1 MSKDTEQFLTRRAAW
16 LNNAADAIQTNSP
29 LLSRRE
35 AIEVA
40 KIALKSWQDLRPCIE
55 WQETA
60 DFIQTL

>member
-1 MSKDTEQFLTRRAAW
+1 MTQETEHFFARRTAW
-16 LNNAADAIQTNSP
+16 LNRAADVIQTNSP
-29 LLSRRE
+29 LLSRRQ

-40 KIALKSWQDLRPCIE
+40 KIALKSWQDLRQCIE

>member
-1 MSKDTEQFLTRRAAW
+1 MTQETEHFFARRAAW
-16 LNNAADAIQTNSP
+16 LNRAADVIQTNSP

-40 KIALKSWQDLRPCIE
+40 KIALKSWQDLRQCIE

>member
-1 MSKDTEQFLTRRAAW
+1 MTQETEQFLARRAAW

-40 KIALKSWQDLRPCIE
+40 KIALKSWQDLRQCIE

>member
-1 MSKDTEQFLTRRAAW
+1 MSKETEQFLARRAAW
-16 LNNAADAIQTNSP
+16 LNRAADAIQTNSP
-29 LLSRRE
+29 LLSRSE

>member
-1 MSKDTEQFLTRRAAW
+1 MSKETEQFLARRAAW
-16 LNNAADAIQTNSP
+16 LNRAADAIQTNSP
-29 LLSRRE
+29 LLSRSE

-55 WQETA
+55 WRETA

>member
-1 MSKDTEQFLTRRAAW
+1 MSKDTEQFLARRAAW

-29 LLSRRE
+29 LLSRSE